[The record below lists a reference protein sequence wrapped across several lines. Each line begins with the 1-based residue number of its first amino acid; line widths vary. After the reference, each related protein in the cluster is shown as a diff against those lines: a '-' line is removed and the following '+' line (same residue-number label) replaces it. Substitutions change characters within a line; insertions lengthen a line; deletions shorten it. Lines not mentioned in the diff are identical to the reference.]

1 MNFFILFQL
10 WSYKTEL
17 KLVVSAFLII
27 LILPVIAVFILLNAG
42 IDVISDRLTT
52 VNEENQTIE
61 IRDPT
66 TGEVVDELDLTM
78 AWPAL
83 GIITLEFGES
93 SGFQIFHTGID
104 IAAPT
109 GKVGDPVNAFLPGK
123 VTYAGEIWWG
133 YGKHVI
139 IDHGNNVS
147 TVYAHLDK
155 IFVFKGQ
162 EITTTKHI
170 IGNMGSTGW
179 STGPHLHF
187 EVRVYGLPV
196 NPRTFLG
203 NANPGNIPVQIAPH
217 TH

>member
-1 MNFFILFQL
+1 MNLLFLLYNL
-10 WSYKTEL
+10 WSFRKEL
-17 KLVVSAFLII
+17 QYVVLGFII
-27 LILPVIAVFILLNAG
+27 TISLPLIAVFILVHAG
-42 IDVISDRLTT
+42 IDVVSDKLAT
-52 VNEENQTIE
+52 VNEETKKVE
-61 IRDPT
+61 ILDPT

-104 IAAPT
+104 IAAPSK
-109 GKVGDPVNAFLPGK
+109 KVGDPVNAFLPGK

-133 YGKHVI
+133 FGKHII

-147 TVYAHLDK
+147 TIYAHLDK
-155 IFVFKGQ
+155 ILVFKGQ
-162 EITTTKHI
+162 EITTTKHV
-170 IGNMGSTGW
+170 IGKMGSTGW

-203 NANPGNIPVQIAPH
+203 QGSP
-217 TH
+217 T